1 MPSPLTRRRFTLAL
15 GATALGGLPL
25 AARPQPTELLKILT
39 GFPAGGTADALARK
53 VADKL
58 RGSYAS
64 AALVENRPGAGG
76 QIGILALRDSP
87 ADGSCLL
94 VTPSSMLSIYPY
106 TYSKLQ
112 YRLDDVQPVS
122 LGAVFNHALAVGP
135 AVPASVKTLKEL
147 LSWARA
153 HPEAASCG
161 SPGAGSMPHMILA
174 LLQRQSGA
182 ELRHIPYRGV
192 VQGMQDMLG
201 GQIAAFCSPV
211 GDSLPHLKAGKLR
224 VLAVSG
230 TTRSAFLPEVPTLR
244 EQGFE
249 ITVREWYGFFMPGKA
264 PAEAVQRAAAAL
276 QTVLAQPE
284 VIAYGRQFG
293 LEVQGSTP
301 ARLQALLAADAQEWK
316 GLIQQIGFKA
326 DV

>member
-1 MPSPLTRRRFTLAL
+1 MTPPRFTRRQFQAAL
-15 GATALGGLPL
+15 GASALGLPW
-25 AARPQPTELLKILT
+25 AARSQPVELLKILT

-58 RGSYAS
+58 RGPYAQ

-87 ADGSCLL
+87 GDGTALL
-94 VTPSSMLSIYPY
+94 LTPSSMLSIYPY
-106 TYSKLQ
+106 TYTKLQ
-112 YRLDDVQPVS
+112 YKLDDVQPVS
-122 LGAVFNHALAVGP
+122 LGATFNHALAVGP
-135 AVPASVKTLKEL
+135 AVPASVRSLKDL
-147 LSWARA
+147 LAWAKA
-153 HPEAASCG
+153 NPEAATCG

-174 LLQRQSGA
+174 LLQRQSGG

-192 VQGMQDMLG
+192 VQGMQDTLG

-211 GDSLPHLKAGKLR
+211 GDSLPHLKGGRLR

-230 TTRSAFLPEVPTLR
+230 TQRSSFLPEVPTLR
-244 EQGFE
+244 EQGFD
-249 ITVREWYGFFMPGKA
+249 ITVREWYGFFLPGKA
-264 PAEAVQRAAAAL
+264 SAEAVQRSAAAL
-276 QTVLAQPE
+276 QPLLAQPDVAE
-284 VIAYGRQFG
+284 YGRQFG

-301 ARLQALLAADAQEWK
+301 GRLKELLAADSQEWK